1 VSRRVITGGPVLGTD
16 GRPVYGQA
24 VVVAD
29 GLVEA
34 VVPSDRAPDVP
45 AGAVLDLDGRLLLP
59 GFVDAHA
66 HPTWGGLER
75 LTCDLSQTERTA
87 EAYQAAIAATATAHP
102 EWPWISGGGWSF
114 EAFPG
119 GHPTAAMIDAV
130 VRERPVVLLNSDHHG
145 VWVNSRALR
154 EAGIDAS
161 TPDPPD
167 GWIERDGAGA
177 PTGMLHEGAADL
189 VTALLP
195 EPDPQTMDAALLE
208 ARRALLPMGVTGWA
222 DAILGDYTG
231 HPDPLPA
238 YLRAAATFDLAI
250 SGALWWDREAGLEQ
264 IPLLVQR
271 RAQAAAAGFC
281 TPQVKIM
288 VDGIVENHTAAMVE
302 DYLQQCGCA
311 SGIRGLSFVDAEM
324 LRAALPALEAEG
336 FGVHLH
342 AIGDRAVRDCL
353 DAVEGAVAARAGR
366 PAPPVPHQ
374 IAHLQVVR
382 PADVP
387 RFGALGVVA
396 TCQPLWACL
405 EPQMT
410 EFTLPVLGEERA
422 GWQYPFAGIVAAGGA
437 LAFGSDWP
445 VSSADPWEQVHVAV
459 RRVSPHT
466 PHEPPFLPGEAL
478 PLATALHAFTAG
490 SARAA
495 GLPQVGTIVP
505 GRRADLVVASED
517 PFLLPAEA
525 LAGVGSDLVLLA
537 GQVVAAEGALV

>member
-1 VSRRVITGGPVLGTD
+1 VTRTLITGGPVLGPD
-16 GRPVYGQA
+16 GRPRYGQA
-24 VVVAD
+24 VLVRD
-29 GLVEA
+29 GVIEA
-34 VVPSDRAPDVP
+34 VVASDRAPAVP
-45 AGAVLDLDGRLLLP
+45 AADVLDLHGRLLLP

-75 LTCDLSQTERTA
+75 LSCDLSEADRSVA
-87 EAYQAAIAATATAHP
+87 AYQAVIAATAAAHP

-130 VRERPVVLLNSDHHG
+130 VRERPVVLLNRDHHG

-154 EAGIDAS
+154 EAGIGAA

-167 GWIERDGAGA
+167 GWIERDGTGA

-189 VTALLP
+189 VTELLP
-195 EPDPQTMDAALLE
+195 EPDPQTMDAALAE
-208 ARRALLPMGVTGWA
+208 ARAALLPMGVTGWS

-231 HPDPLPA
+231 HPDPTPA
-238 YLRAAATFDLAI
+238 YLRAARTLDVAVT
-250 SGALWWDREAGLEQ
+250 GALWWDREAGLEQ
-264 IPLLVQR
+264 VQALVAR
-271 RAQAAAAGFC
+271 RAEAAAAGFA
-281 TPQVKIM
+281 TPLVKIM

-302 DYLQQCGCA
+302 EYLDAHGCA
-311 SGIRGLSFVDAEM
+311 SGIRGLAFVDAEM
-324 LRAALPALEAEG
+324 LREALPALEAAG

-353 DAVEGAVAARAGR
+353 DAVEAAIAVRDGR

-396 TCQPLWACL
+396 NCQPLWACL

-410 EFTLPVLGEERA
+410 EFTLPVLGEERG
-422 GWQYPFAGIVAAGGA
+422 GWQYPFAGIVAAGGP

-459 RRVSPHT
+459 GRVAPGT
-466 PHEPPFLPGEAL
+466 PDLPPLLPSQAL
-478 PLATALHAFTAG
+478 PLSTALHAFTAG

-495 GLPQVGTIVP
+495 GLPQVGTIAA
-505 GRRADLVVASED
+505 GRRADLVVASAD
-517 PFLLPAEA
+517 PFLLPADA
-525 LAGVGSDLVLLA
+525 LADLRSDLVLIA
-537 GQVVAAEGALV
+537 GAVVAADGALV